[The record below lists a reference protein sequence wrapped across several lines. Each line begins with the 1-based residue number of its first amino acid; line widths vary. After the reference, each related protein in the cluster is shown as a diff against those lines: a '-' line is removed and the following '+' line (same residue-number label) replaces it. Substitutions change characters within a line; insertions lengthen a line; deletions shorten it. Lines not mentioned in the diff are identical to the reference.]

1 MTRSLALALFLF
13 MGAAAAAAPT
23 TGNGATP
30 AGADPML
37 DATVEAAIERYDLPG
52 IAVGVIEDGK
62 VVYARGF
69 GETVAGSG
77 DPVTT
82 DTLFKIASNSKAMT
96 ATVLARLV
104 QAGKLRWDDP
114 VTKHLPDFA
123 MHDPATTREMTVA
136 DLLVHN
142 SGLPEGGG
150 DLMLWPEPNLFTRGD
165 IIHGL
170 RYIKPAYGFRAGYA
184 YDNLL
189 YVVAGEVAAAAGG
202 ASYEELVRRE
212 IFEPLGLEGCRV
224 GEFSRAEAGSV
235 AQPHWHDGERSLPMR
250 QDPAI
255 VPAITSA
262 AAGGIR
268 CGLDDMLAWAMNWLA
283 PTPVQLEWL
292 GPEQRAEMWK
302 PRTPM
307 PLSQF
312 RRDMDGTTHYDYA
325 FGFRLADVDGQE
337 TVSHTGTLGG
347 MYSMMMLVPGSK
359 SGFVFMINGAGS
371 RARTV
376 LGTALTKLFTAPMD
390 ERGFDDFADAIY
402 GPRDA
407 PATAEAAD
415 AAPALPDPAARKPVS
430 AAEMKEWLGTWRD
443 PWFGEVRICPVGD
456 GVEWRSAKSPKM
468 HGMVST
474 LEGRHFLHWDD
485 PGVDMDAWLD
495 FSGEGDGRRLH
506 MAKLDP
512 DGDFS
517 SDYEDLAFARVG
529 GCTPQLS
536 PAQTMDEAGLVDI
549 RAYVP
554 DIDQDIKYHGSD
566 NFVGAPVDGYGA
578 PRCFLKEQVAQ
589 ALAKVERDLRGQGMR
604 LRLFDCYRPARAV
617 AHFVRWAHDLSDQRT
632 KPAHYPEL
640 DKTKLLDGYIA
651 ESSGHS
657 RGATLDLTVL
667 RCDDHGTGCTPLDM
681 GTDFDYFGT
690 RANTDSDEVDATR
703 RANRDVLRKAMSA
716 HGFAN
721 YPLEWWHYTFKPEPT
736 PGTLYDIPIEP
747 MTVDSLMQRYQGLG
761 PGASLLVLRD
771 GEAVVRRGYGL
782 SDLEAGTEAGPA
794 TNYRLASV
802 SKQFTAAAVL
812 LLAQDGKLSIDDPV
826 RRWLPSLPPAADA
839 ITLGHMLSHTSGLID
854 YEDLMGDDWQGQIR
868 DAGVLE
874 LLEKQDRL
882 YFPAGSAYRYSNG
895 AYALLALIVEKASG
909 LDYPAFLEQRI
920 FEPLG
925 MHDTI
930 AYVAGGPAVPNRA
943 WGYSRVDGAWQ
954 RTDQS
959 TTSAVLGDGGIYSS
973 IDDLAR
979 WDAALYDDRLLTD
992 ASRALAFSP
1001 QSKVTGEPYDASYG
1015 FGWRITGDTLW
1026 HSGETI
1032 GFRNVIVRWPQQRLT
1047 VVLLSNRNDPEPY
1060 RTALQVGSL
1069 YLGE

>member
-1 MTRSLALALFLF
+1 MNRLVVLALSLLV
-13 MGAAAAAAPT
+13 GAAAAANPA
-23 TGNGATP
+23 ATP
-30 AGADPML
+30 PGAEPML
-37 DATVEAAIERYDLPG
+37 DATVEAAIERFHLAG

-62 VVYARGF
+62 ITYARGF
-69 GETVAGSG
+69 GETVVGSG

-114 VTKHLPDFA
+114 VVKHLPGFA
-123 MHDPATTREMTVA
+123 MHDPRTTREMTVA

-150 DLMLWPEPNLFTRGD
+150 DLMLWPEPNLFTRAD

-170 RYIKPAYGFRAGYA
+170 RYIKPAYGFREGYA

-212 IFEPLGLEGCRV
+212 IFQPLGMDGCRV
-224 GEFSRAEAGSV
+224 GEFSRAGAGSV
-235 AQPHWHDGERSLPMR
+235 AQPHWYDGKQVLPMR
-250 QDPAI
+250 QDPAT

-268 CGLDDMLAWAMNWLA
+268 CGLDDMLSWAMNWLA
-283 PTPVQLEWL
+283 PTPAQLQWL
-292 GPEQRAEMWK
+292 TAEQRAEMWK

-307 PLSQF
+307 PISAF
-312 RRDMDGTTHYDYA
+312 RREMDDTHHYDYA
-325 FGFRLADVDGQE
+325 FGFRLADIDGRE

-347 MYSMMMLVPGSK
+347 MYSMMMLLPDRK
-359 SGFVFMINGAGS
+359 SGFVFMINGSGS

-376 LGTALTKLFTAPMD
+376 LGTSLVKLFTLPMD
-390 ERGFDDFADAIY
+390 ERGFNDFADEIY
-402 GPRDA
+402 GPVGA
-407 PATAEAAD
+407 PEAAKSD
-415 AAPALPDPAARKPVS
+415 DGPRIPDIAARTPV
-430 AAEMKEWLGTWRD
+430 AAAAMEPWLGTWRD
-443 PWFGEVRICPVGD
+443 PWFGEVRICAVGD

-468 HGMVST
+468 HGRIST

-495 FSGEGDGRRLH
+495 FSGEGDGRHLR

-512 DGDFS
+512 EGDFS
-517 SDYEDLAFARVG
+517 SDYEDLAFTRVG
-529 GCTPQLS
+529 GCDPQLS
-536 PAQTMDEAGLVDI
+536 PAKTMDEAGMVDI
-549 RAYVP
+549 RAFVP
-554 DIDQDIKYHGSD
+554 DIDEDMKYAGSD
-566 NFVGAPVDGYGA
+566 NFVGTPVTGYDA
-578 PRCFLKEQVAQ
+578 PRCFLKDDVAR

-604 LRLFDCYRPARAV
+604 LRLYDCYRPARAV

-632 KPAHYPEL
+632 KPEHYPEL
-640 DKTKLLDGYIA
+640 DKSKLLDGYIA

-657 RGATLDLTVL
+657 RGATLDLTVM
-667 RCDDHGTGCTPLDM
+667 RCDESGNGCAPLDM

-690 RANTDSDEVDATR
+690 RANTDSPEVTAAQ
-703 RANRDVLRKAMSA
+703 RANRHVLRKAMAA

-721 YPLEWWHYTFKPEPT
+721 YPLEWWHYTLKPEPT
-736 PGTLYDIPIEP
+736 PGSLYDVPLAP
-747 MTVDSLMQRYQGLG
+747 MTIDSLMQRYQGQG

-782 SDLEAGTEAGPA
+782 SDIELGTEAGPA

-802 SKQFTAAAVL
+802 SKQFTAAAIL
-812 LLAQDGKLSIDDPV
+812 LLAQDGKLGIDDPV
-826 RRWLPSLPPAADA
+826 RRWLPSLPPAAA
-839 ITLGHMLSHTSGLID
+839 PITLRHMLSHTSGLVD

-874 LLEKQDRL
+874 LLGKEDRL
-882 YFPAGSAYRYSNG
+882 YFPAGSQYRYSNS
-895 AYALLALIVEKASG
+895 AYALLSLIVERASG
-909 LDYPAFLEQRI
+909 ETFPDFLRERI

-925 MHDTI
+925 MHDTL

-943 WGYSRVDGAWQ
+943 WGYSEEDGNWV

-973 IDDLAR
+973 IDDLAL
-979 WDAALYDDRLLTD
+979 WDAALYDDRLLSD
-992 ASRALAFSP
+992 ESRAMAFAP
-1001 QSKVTGEPYDASYG
+1001 QSEVTDEDGVHHYG
-1015 FGWRITGDTLW
+1015 FGWRLGDGTLW

-1032 GFRNVIVRWPQQRLT
+1032 GFRNVIIRWPAQRLT
-1047 VVLLSNRNDPEPY
+1047 VVLLSNRNDPAPY
-1060 RTALQVGSL
+1060 LTARQVGSL
-1069 YLGE
+1069 YLAE